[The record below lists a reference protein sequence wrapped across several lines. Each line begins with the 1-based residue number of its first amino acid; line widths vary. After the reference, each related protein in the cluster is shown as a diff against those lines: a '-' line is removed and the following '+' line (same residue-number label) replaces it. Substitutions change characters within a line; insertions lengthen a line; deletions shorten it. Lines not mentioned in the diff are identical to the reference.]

1 MGMSSPAEAKLDAR
15 VRPQITAMRARTGYP
30 RLRLVDAAPDAGT
43 PDAGATAAAA
53 TGAAATGAAATG
65 AAATGAG
72 ARAASRGR
80 GERTP
85 IRLTRRGRIVVGAA
99 VAIGAVAAA
108 SLIWFAIVGQAQ
120 AASHGGSRVP
130 LRDSVQRVVVS
141 QGESLWAIAVKVDPD
156 ADPRAVIPQI
166 VELNSLRGTGIRIG
180 QVLWVPKD

>member
-43 PDAGATAAAA
+43 PDAGAT
-53 TGAAATGAAATG
+53 GAAAIGAAAIG
-65 AAATGAG
+65 AGAIGAG
-72 ARAASRGR
+72 ARAASGGR

>member
-53 TGAAATGAAATG
+53 TGA
-65 AAATGAG
+65 G
-72 ARAASRGR
+72 ARAASGGR